1 VTSRSTGDAHA
12 GETRDVRS
20 RASERARPKRSSA
33 GAASPERWIE
43 EFIDHEYQQ
52 VVTTVQLVCGS
63 RAEAEE
69 AVQEALARAWEQRS
83 HGRVLDR
90 PAAWVTTV
98 ALNQARSRLRHLRVE
113 RAARQRLVV
122 DPRVDDAATASVDA
136 QVVRDALRE
145 LPRRQ
150 REVTVLR
157 YYGGLDVA
165 EIAEW
170 LGTSEGNVK
179 AMLFRARASL
189 AKALG
194 SAIDD

>member
-1 VTSRSTGDAHA
+1 VTSRSTGDALA
-12 GETRDVRS
+12 GEA
-20 RASERARPKRSSA
+20 RASRPRAPA
-33 GAASPERWIE
+33 PHERWIQD
-43 EFIDHEYQQ
+43 FIDHEYQQ
-52 VVTTVQLVCGS
+52 VVATVQLVCGS

-83 HGRVLDR
+83 RGRVLER

-113 RAARQRLVV
+113 RAARRRLVV
-122 DPRVDDAATASVDA
+122 DPRVDDAAAASADA
-136 QVVRDALRE
+136 HVVRDALRG

-157 YYGGLDVA
+157 YYAGLDVK
-165 EIAEW
+165 EIATW
-170 LGTSEGNVK
+170 LQTSEGNVK

-189 AKALG
+189 AEALG
-194 SAIDD
+194 SADDD